1 MTYASDIY
9 HYIMANKTNKHKI
22 YSEGDRHHRQIS
34 KDKVT
39 NCEETEKGTM
49 RILEIYF

>member
-22 YSEGDRHHRQIS
+22 YSEGDRHHRQVKI
-34 KDKVT
+34 KLQIAKKLKWVQ
-39 NCEETEKGTM
+39 
-49 RILEIYF
+49 